1 MADGASAGASLAPSA
16 AEADP
21 PLPLPKTE
29 ERPPARGRIL
39 RQYELIERIK
49 AYSPDANED
58 AINRAY
64 VFAMQHHGTQLRASG
79 DPYFAHP
86 IEVAGILT
94 EMRLD
99 TATIV
104 TALLHDTVED
114 TTATLEDIEHQF
126 GAEIAGLVDGVTKL
140 TKLEVMSVRTT
151 QGENLQ
157 KFVLALSKDI
167 RVLLVKLADR
177 LHNMRTLRFIK
188 KPEKR
193 ARIARETL
201 DIYAPLARRIGISRI
216 ATELEDLAFHELQPD
231 VYRTIHDQVAAL
243 SAERAELIAE
253 VSSGITHAL
262 DAAGVPCKVLG
273 RMKRP
278 YSIWQKLER
287 KTVSFSQIA
296 DLFGF
301 RVIVD
306 TPDQCYLALGIIHRT
321 WQMIP
326 GRFKDFISV
335 PRPNGYRSLHTSVV
349 GPGAK
354 RVEIQ
359 IRTQHMDA
367 VAENGVAAHW
377 RYKNS
382 QYGYYPSDN
391 GVADPTEGLRA
402 IVDLLEH
409 GADAEEFLE
418 NAKLELFQDQVFVF
432 TPDGDMIVLPKG
444 ATSLDFA
451 YAVHSKVG
459 DTMVGVRIN
468 GEDRPMRTVLRN
480 GDSVEILRSDLR
492 RPVPDWESLAV
503 TGRARSAI
511 RRLLRETQ
519 RDDFLKLGKQLARH
533 GLARFGLDPAQLN
546 LEPAREALGFKS
558 ADEMYIAMG
567 KGHLTGLQLAEAA
580 VPGIAQR
587 QVLGEARVS
596 IKDDQAHAFVI
607 GARLRNDQRV
617 FFMPCCSPLP
627 GDRIVGVLVPER
639 GIEVHTI
646 DCRHL
651 EEMESTA
658 HEWIDLAWSEEAR
671 ASGLAVGRLTITC
684 QNTKGV
690 FAEVGRIIADCDGNI
705 TNVRAD
711 RRSEDFIDLVADIE
725 VASNR
730 HLNTI
735 AASLRALPVVVDV
748 QRHRS

>member
-1 MADGASAGASLAPSA
+1 MDDGAPAGAIIAPPA
-16 AEADP
+16 AEGSP
-21 PLPLPKTE
+21 PLQTSQAG
-29 ERPPARGRIL
+29 ERPPSRGRIL

-64 VFAMQHHGTQLRASG
+64 VFAMLHHGTQLRASG

-114 TTATLEDIEHQF
+114 TTATLADIERQF

-140 TKLEVMSVRTT
+140 TKLEVMSVRTS

-177 LHNMRTLRFIK
+177 LHNMRTLHFIK

-216 ATELEDLAFHELQPD
+216 ATELEDLAFHELQPE
-231 VYRTIHDQVAAL
+231 VYSTIHDQVASL

-262 DAAGVPCKVLG
+262 DAAGIASKVLG

-306 TPDQCYLALGIIHRT
+306 TPDQCYRALGIIHRT

-359 IRTQHMDA
+359 IRTQDMDA

-377 RYKNS
+377 RYKGAR
-382 QYGYYPSDN
+382 YGYYPADS

-480 GDSVEILRSDLR
+480 GDSIEILRSDIR

-519 RDDFLKLGKQLARH
+519 RDDFLKLGKQLTRH

-546 LEPAREALGFKS
+546 LEPARETLGFKS

-627 GDRIVGVLVPER
+627 GDRIVGVLVPEK

-651 EEMESTA
+651 EEMENTA

>member
-1 MADGASAGASLAPSA
+1 MADGTSAGVL
-16 AEADP
+16 ADP
-21 PLPLPKTE
+21 AAADGQQPLPLPRVA
-29 ERPPARGRIL
+29 ERAPARGRIL
-39 RQYELIERIK
+39 RQYELVERIK

-64 VFAMQHHGTQLRASG
+64 VFAMQHHGSQLRASG

-114 TTATLEDIEHQF
+114 TTATLEDIERQF
-126 GAEIAGLVDGVTKL
+126 GAEVAGLVDGVTKL
-140 TKLEVMSVRTT
+140 TKLEVMSVRTS

-157 KFVLALSKDI
+157 KFVLALSRDV

-201 DIYAPLARRIGISRI
+201 DIYAPLARRIGVSKF
-216 ATELEDLAFHELQPD
+216 ATELEDLAFHELQPE

-262 DAAGVPCKVLG
+262 EAEGIAARVLG

-287 KTVSFSQIA
+287 KTVSFSEIA

-301 RVIVD
+301 RVIVGSVD
-306 TPDQCYLALGIIHRT
+306 ACYRALGIIHQT

-335 PRPNGYRSLHTSVV
+335 PRQNGYRSLHTSVV

-359 IRTQHMDA
+359 IRTQEMDA

-377 RYKNS
+377 RYKNA
-382 QYGYYPSDN
+382 QYGYHPRDGSDI
-391 GVADPTEGLRA
+391 DPTEGLRA
-402 IVDLLEH
+402 IVDMLEH

-432 TPDGDMIVLPKG
+432 TPSGDMIVLPKG
-444 ATSLDFA
+444 ATAVDFA

-468 GEDRPMRTVLRN
+468 GEDRPLRTVLRN
-480 GDSVEILRSDLR
+480 GDAVEILRSDIR

-519 RDDFLKLGKQLARH
+519 REDFLKLGRRLSRH
-533 GLARFGLDPAQLN
+533 GLARFGLDPDQLN
-546 LEPAREALGFKS
+546 LDPARETLGFKTL
-558 ADEMYIAMG
+558 DELYVAVG
-567 KGHLTGLQLAEAA
+567 KGHLTGLQLAEAV
-580 VPGIAQR
+580 VPGIARR
-587 QVLGEARVS
+587 QVLGEARVT
-596 IKDDQAHAFVI
+596 IDDAHAHAFVI
-607 GARLRNDQRV
+607 GERLKNDQRI

-627 GDRIVGVLVPER
+627 GDRIVGVQVPEK

-651 EEMESTA
+651 EDMDGDGN
-658 HEWIDLAWSEEAR
+658 EWIDLAWSEEAR
-671 ASGLAVGRLTITC
+671 ANGLAVGRLTITC

-690 FAEVGRIIADCDGNI
+690 FAEVGRIIADSDGNI
-705 TNVRAD
+705 TNVKAE

-748 QRHRS
+748 QRHRT